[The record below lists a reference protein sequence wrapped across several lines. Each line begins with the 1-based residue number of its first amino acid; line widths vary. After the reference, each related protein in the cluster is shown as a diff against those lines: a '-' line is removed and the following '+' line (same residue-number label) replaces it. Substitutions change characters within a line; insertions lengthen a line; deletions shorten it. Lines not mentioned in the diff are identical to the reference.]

1 MKFERMALAFFEAG
15 NDLQSLRLVIDDTL
29 EEISAEISRIES
41 LPVEARK
48 ELIAEHDRLRI
59 LRHNINHT
67 RIVLS
72 SFRAL
77 CNVRIDECSPGIQ
90 RRMADRVRSAF
101 EASERAARGEPA

>member
-1 MKFERMALAFFEAG
+1 MNFERLALAFFEAG

-41 LPVEARK
+41 LSVEARK
-48 ELIAEHDRLRI
+48 ELIAEHGRLCV
-59 LRHNINHT
+59 LRNNINHT

-77 CNVRIDECSPGIQ
+77 CNVRIDECAPGIQ
-90 RRMADRVRSAF
+90 RRMAVRLAAAF
-101 EASERAARGEPA
+101 AASERAAKSEFA